1 MLNKIEALY
10 YFCNLADTLSFRETA
25 VRLAVSPPVV
35 TRVIADLEVVLG
47 ESLFKR
53 NSRNVTLTAFGE
65 SLLPQARQL
74 ISDSEKIFSRTKRS
88 EELSGTVRITA
99 LDLLEEEKIVT
110 ALLNALKDYPY
121 IRIEWLRDSLKL
133 DSIRERID
141 IGIRCGIMPDSNFI
155 VRTIR
160 PDRSLLV
167 ATPAFIQKYGYP
179 RDWTDLL
186 ENYPFAGIINPQTGK
201 LWPLEI
207 SGETRLSPHNIIFT
221 ANSPFSELHAVLSGQ
236 AFGQISELYARAY
249 LEEGR
254 LIELLPET
262 DYPVWQFYL
271 YRPYHATTSSA
282 VLKVFDL
289 LYRILCDVYSQRPQ
303 QD

>member
-1 MLNKIEALY
+1 MLNKIEALR
-10 YFCNLADTLSFRETA
+10 YFCHLADTLNFRETA

-35 TRVIADLEVVLG
+35 TRVIADLEEVLG

-65 SLLPQARQL
+65 YLLPQAQRL
-74 ISDSEKIFSRTKRS
+74 LDESDKIFNRQKQS
-88 EELSGTVRITA
+88 ETLGGTVRITA
-99 LDLLEEEKIVT
+99 LGLAEEERIVT
-110 ALLNALKDYPY
+110 ALLNALRDYPH
-121 IRIEWLRDSLKL
+121 IRIEWLRSDAKL

-141 IGIRCGIMPDSNFI
+141 IGIRCGIEPEGNFI
-155 VRTIR
+155 VRPVR

-167 ATPAFIQKYGYP
+167 AAPEFLRTYGTP

-201 LWPLEI
+201 LWPLETD
-207 SGETRLSPHNIIFT
+207 GEPRPLPRRIVFT
-221 ANSPFSELHAVLSGQ
+221 ADSPFSELYAVLSGR
-236 AFGQISELYARAY
+236 AFGQISELYGRPY
-249 LEEGR
+249 LAQGR
-254 LIELLPET
+254 LIELFPET

-271 YRPYHATTSSA
+271 YRPYQPVVSPA

-289 LYRILCDVYSQRPQ
+289 LYRILCEVYGEGAGEK
-303 QD
+303 